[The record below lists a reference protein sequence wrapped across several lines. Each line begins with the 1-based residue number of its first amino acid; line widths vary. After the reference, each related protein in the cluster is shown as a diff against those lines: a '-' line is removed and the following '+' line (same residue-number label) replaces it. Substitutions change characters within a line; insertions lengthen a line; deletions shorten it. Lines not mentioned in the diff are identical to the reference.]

1 MAGLAACNEDFL
13 DRYPLDAIS
22 DVNYFTTP
30 EDLETY
36 MNSFY
41 STTYFTK
48 YPNHGADFNSDNQ
61 VGTNVDTRL
70 QGTRVINTSG
80 SIGFG
85 WIRRVNYFFDNYKKV
100 EENYALTDYQQY

>member
-1 MAGLAACNEDFL
+1 MNSIMKRLPIYICLLFIAVLTACNEDFL

-41 STTYFTK
+41 STTYFSK
-48 YPNHGADFNSDNQ
+48 YRNHGADFNSDNQ
-61 VGTNVDTRL
+61 VGTNVDTRM

-80 SIGFG
+80 SIGFS
-85 WIRRVNYFFDNYKKV
+85 WI
-100 EENYALTDYQQY
+100 